1 MEEAMTRITS
11 GFSRRSFNRLAG
23 AAAASSALGLTACAT
38 SSGPAKARVVVIGGG
53 FGGATTAKYLRL
65 MDSGIEVTLVEPNRS
80 FITCPFSNYV
90 LAGFKRMEDITHD
103 YRALTSTHNVRV
115 VHDTATAIDP
125 AKKTV
130 ALAGGSTLSYD
141 KLVVS
146 PGIDIRWGAI
156 QGYDEA
162 AAERMPHAWKPG
174 AQTTLLR
181 RQLEA
186 MPDGGLFILSAP
198 ANPFRCPPG
207 PYERV
212 AMVAHYFKQ
221 AKPRSK
227 ILVLDA
233 KDAFSKQGL
242 FTAGWRAV
250 YGDMIEW
257 VPLGRDGRVTQVI
270 PGEMTV
276 ATEFGQRHRPAV
288 ANIVPPQFAGKIA
301 RDSGLANQTGWCPVD
316 PLTFES
322 TVHKEVYVVG
332 DATIA
337 GAMPKSGF
345 AANAQGK
352 VVALAIANAVNG
364 RSTAAPTFTNTCYSL
379 ISPTYGISVGDVF
392 RVTPQGIVAAPNA
405 GGVSPAQADAA
416 FRAAEARYA
425 EGWYASITQEIW
437 RS

>member
-1 MEEAMTRITS
+1 MTSIKL
-11 GFSRRSFNRLAG
+11 SRRSFTRLAG
-23 AAAASSALGLTACAT
+23 ATAASATFGLSACVTGQ
-38 SSGPAKARVVVIGGG
+38 PAKARVVVIGGG
-53 FGGATTAKYLRL
+53 FGGATTAKYLRQF
-65 MDSGIEVTLVEPNRS
+65 DSGIDVTLVEPNRT

-103 YRALTSTHNVRV
+103 YRALSGTHKVKV
-115 VHDTATAIDP
+115 IHDTATTID
-125 AKKTV
+125 ATKKTV
-130 ALAGGSTLSYD
+130 TLASGQSLSYD

-162 AAERMPHAWKPG
+162 ASERMPHAWKPG
-174 AQTTLLR
+174 AQTHLLR

-186 MPDGGLFILSAP
+186 MDNGGTFILSAP

-212 AMVAHYFKQ
+212 AMVAHYLKQ

-233 KDAFSKQGL
+233 KENFSKQAL
-242 FTAGWRAV
+242 FQDGWKSE
-250 YGDMIEW
+250 YGEMIEW
-257 VPLGRDGRVTQVI
+257 VPLSKDGRVTQVDT
-270 PGEMTV
+270 GAMTV
-276 ATEFGQRHRPAV
+276 VTEFGQRHRAAV
-288 ANIVPPQFAGKIA
+288 VNIVPPQYAGRIA
-301 RDSGLANQTGWCPVD
+301 RDSGLANNTGWCPVD
-316 PLTFES
+316 PATFES
-322 TVHKEVYVVG
+322 TVHKDVFVVG

-352 VVALAIANAVNG
+352 VVALTIAEAVNG
-364 RSTAAPTFTNTCYSL
+364 RPAPAPTYTNTCYSL
-379 ISPTYGISVGDVF
+379 ISPSYGISVADVY
-392 RVTPQGIVAAPNA
+392 RVTPQGIVPAPNA
-405 GGVSPAQADAA
+405 GGVSPRTADAA
-416 FRAAEARYA
+416 HRVAEARYA
-425 EGWYASITQEIW
+425 EGWYASIAQDVW